1 MLAKGECAQCVDR
14 CGQHVPLM
22 FVIDRPPHLGAE
34 LDGKELIPEERMS
47 LMRNTGLEDSKR
59 VFQLPYALAHLGY
72 LAMKLV
78 CVGENESTNPAQTRQ
93 EALAIA
99 GTTSPPIEPF

>member
-1 MLAKGECAQCVDR
+1 MFLVDR
-14 CGQHVPLM
+14 SSYL
-22 FVIDRPPHLGAE
+22 RAK
-34 LDGKELIPEERMS
+34 LDTEEFIAEERVSFMGDS
-47 LMRNTGLEDSKR
+47 CLEYSEGI
-59 VFQLPYALAHLGY
+59 FELSYALAHLGY